1 MELQLAI
8 IERVVG
14 QAPRS
19 FDTGY
24 PGADT
29 NLPSACVEL
38 ENGDLI
44 FVHGETEQGAIESLY
59 RAVRN
64 RYPLRVEKA
73 EREMGEVA

>member
-1 MELQLAI
+1 MEREAEI

-14 QAPRS
+14 QKPRS

-38 ENGDLI
+38 ENGDLL
-44 FVHGETEQGAIESLY
+44 FLHADSEAEAISALLA
-59 RAVRN
+59 AVRR
-64 RYPLRVEKA
+64 RYPLAVERVEA
-73 EREMGEVA
+73 TL